1 LLFLKS
7 VLLGLSV
14 AAPVGP
20 IGLLCI
26 NRTLNNG
33 RLSGFFTGLGAATAD
48 MIYASFA
55 AFGFSIVTQ
64 YLIQQQGWLQLFGG
78 LFLFYLG
85 IKIFMSKPANQAANL
100 EGSNLFNMFFSTL
113 LLTITNPATILSFVA
128 MFAGL
133 GLAANSNSLMD
144 AFSLV
149 SGVFLGSAIWW
160 LILSNGVYLF
170 KAKLVPYLSI
180 INKTSGLLI
189 TVLAILSLLSVWR
202 YSV

>member
-189 TVLAILSLLSVWR
+189 IVLAILSLLSVWR

>member
-26 NRTLNNG
+26 SRTLNNG
-33 RLSGFFTGLGAATAD
+33 RLAGFFTGLGAATAD

-64 YLIQQQGWLQLFGG
+64 YFIQQQGWLQLFGG

-85 IKIFMSKPANQAANL
+85 IKIFISKPANQAANL

-113 LLTITNPATILSFVA
+113 LLTITNPATILSFAA

-170 KAKLVPYLSI
+170 KAKLVPYLSV

-189 TVLAILSLLSVWR
+189 IVLAILSLLSVW
-202 YSV
+202 

>member
-1 LLFLKS
+1 LKS
-7 VLLGLSV
+7 VLLGISV

-48 MIYASFA
+48 MVYASFA

-64 YLIQQQGWLQLFGG
+64 YFIQQQGWLQLFGG

-85 IKIFMSKPANQAANL
+85 IKIFISKPANQAANL

-133 GLAANSNSLMD
+133 GLVANSNSLME

-160 LILSNGVYLF
+160 LILSNGVYLL
-170 KAKLVPYLSI
+170 KAKLVPFLSV
-180 INKTSGLLI
+180 INKISGLLI
-189 TVLAILSLLSVWR
+189 IVLAILSLLSV
-202 YSV
+202 